1 MPVYLDSAG
10 TSVSQEE
17 LAIILHG
24 ALNVVHGGG
33 RAQLVGLLKGSRN
46 KRLLELGL
54 DADDS
59 YGALSH
65 LTRDEISH
73 KVDWAIEQ
81 GYLDYYY
88 EWRQPL
94 LMYTER
100 GWELERP
107 VVVED
112 YYEQFCGD
120 VEDGEF
126 RMAQRM
132 TDIKYD
138 IQLDAIDLIAQRC
151 DESCFAHLDAWSS
164 QTTKRIRKKIAWAK
178 RTISERG

>member
-1 MPVYLDSAG
+1 M
-10 TSVSQEE
+10 
-17 LAIILHG
+17 
-24 ALNVVHGGG
+24 
-33 RAQLVGLLKGSRN
+33 
-46 KRLLELGL
+46 GL

-73 KVDWAIEQ
+73 KVDWTIEQ

-107 VVVED
+107 VVVEN
-112 YYEQFCGD
+112 YYEEFCGD
-120 VEDGEF
+120 VKDGEF

-138 IQLDAIDLIAQRC
+138 IQLDVIDLITQRC
-151 DESCFAHLDAWSS
+151 DERCLAHLDSWSS

-178 RTISERG
+178 SAISERG